1 MAGREREL
9 EDLAFLTSPEA
20 GEILRQALGADAIV
34 RSWQLHSQHHRPG
47 GGVSVGYSVV
57 AEHRGLD
64 GARSTR
70 EHYICLSTAKILQP
84 VSRVGRFAWWEF
96 PFDPELPALKVAC
109 SPARMSEALGEQ
121 VQVELLSYRPT
132 RRAIIRAKTARG
144 AVIYVKVVR
153 PAKARSLLDRYKLL
167 HEGGTPCPQVVY
179 STADGL
185 IATAHVQGVPL
196 SGVLAA
202 GMGVYASS
210 IFTSLTDC
218 LDTLPQSLMRIPRQP
233 AWSDRIEHYAFAA
246 SAVLPTEL
254 DRCQQIA
261 EGVASLMRL
270 SDPGPLVPVHGDFY
284 EANVVMS
291 PSGHA
296 ARALLDVDGVGPGHR
311 VDDIAC
317 LLAHTS
323 VLPHVAPATYTHVAA
338 ELPVWVERA
347 EQECDPVALNA
358 RCAGVAL
365 SLVAGSKRA
374 TGTEW
379 MVDAV
384 GRLETAEAWLA
395 RARAWYEAR
404 RSGSLYIPRRKG

>member
-9 EDLAFLTSPEA
+9 EDLAFLTSAEA
-20 GEILRQALGADAIV
+20 GELLREALGPDVIM

-47 GGVSVGYSVV
+47 GGVSVGYALV
-57 AEHRGLD
+57 AEHRELD
-64 GARSTR
+64 GSRSTR

-84 VSRVGRFAWWEF
+84 VSKIGRFAWWEF

-109 SPARMSEALGEQ
+109 SPARLSEALGEKLS
-121 VQVELLSYRPT
+121 VELLSYRPT
-132 RRAIIRAKTARG
+132 RRAIIRAKTERG
-144 AVIYVKVVR
+144 GVVYVKVVR
-153 PAKARSLLDRYKLL
+153 PGKARGLLDRYRLL
-167 HEGGTPCPQVVY
+167 HEGGAPCPQVVY
-179 STADGL
+179 STENGL
-185 IATAHVQGVPL
+185 IATAQVEGIPL

-210 IFTSLTDC
+210 IFSSLTDC
-218 LDTLPQSLMRIPRQP
+218 LDMLPASLMRIPRQP

-284 EANVVMS
+284 EANVVMAND
-291 PSGHA
+291 GHS

-311 VDDIAC
+311 VDDLAC
-317 LLAHTS
+317 LLAHMS
-323 VLPHVAPATYTHVAA
+323 VLPHVAPSTYTHVAA

-347 EQECDPVALNA
+347 EQKCDPVALNA

-374 TGTEW
+374 SGTEW

-395 RARAWYEAR
+395 RSRSWYEAR
-404 RSGSLYIPRRKG
+404 RSGSLYLPRRKN